1 MCDSR
6 IGERECLIID
16 HGRPGTMLVIGA
28 RCSSDKRVL
37 TATVPKNSHAH
48 KGESSHAQV
57 KVSSTINQ
65 AAPAAGGGADC

>member
-1 MCDSR
+1 M
-6 IGERECLIID
+6 
-16 HGRPGTMLVIGA
+16 GRNRPEA
-28 RCSSDKRVL
+28 PNQ

-65 AAPAAGGGADC
+65 AAPAAGGMACL